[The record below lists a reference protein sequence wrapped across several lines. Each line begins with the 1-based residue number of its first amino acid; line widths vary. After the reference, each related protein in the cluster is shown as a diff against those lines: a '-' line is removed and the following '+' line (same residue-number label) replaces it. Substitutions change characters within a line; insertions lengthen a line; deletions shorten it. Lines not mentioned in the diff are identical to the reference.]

1 MQFAKLSVHG
11 KNKNYK
17 GENFF
22 SKVNVEKHVFD
33 MHMQKLVYEHACM
46 HKFGC
51 VCKRVG
57 D

>member
-17 GENFF
+17 GEFFF